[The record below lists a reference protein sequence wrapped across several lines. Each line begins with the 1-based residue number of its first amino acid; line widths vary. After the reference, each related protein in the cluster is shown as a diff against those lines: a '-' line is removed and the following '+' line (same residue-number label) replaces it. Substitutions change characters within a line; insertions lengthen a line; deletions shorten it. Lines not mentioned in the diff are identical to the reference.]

1 MAHTAPALRA
11 ADIIRRSPIAPAMP
25 RPLSHIR
32 VLDLSRVLAGPWAS
46 QNLADLGAEVIKVE
60 RPGSGDDT
68 RSWGPPFLK
77 DKDGKETREAAY
89 FLSVNRG
96 KKSVTLDISRR
107 EGQRIARELAL
118 KSDVLIENYKVG
130 GLAKYGLAYEEL
142 KKIHPKIVYC
152 SVTGFG
158 QTGPYAQRPGYDFI
172 FQGMGGLM
180 SITGERDGEPGGGP
194 QKVGIAVTDVLA
206 GMYASLAIT
215 AAIAHR
221 ERTGVGQYIDL
232 ALFDSVVAFG
242 ATQILNYFTSGK
254 IPGRY
259 GNAHANVVPY
269 EVFATA
275 DGHVILAVGN
285 DSQFASFCKVAGRP
299 ELAADSRYA
308 AMPGRITNRSTLIPL
323 LREIFRQRP
332 SRRWLAELEEAG
344 VPCGPINDYREVF
357 EDPQVRHRGLKIE
370 IPHAAGVSCPTVA
383 SPMRFSETPV
393 EYKLPPPGLGQH
405 TRQVLSEWLGLSPEA
420 LA

>member
-1 MAHTAPALRA
+1 
-11 ADIIRRSPIAPAMP
+11 MP

-46 QNLADLGAEVIKVE
+46 QNLADLGAEVLKIE

-77 DKDGKETREAAY
+77 DKDGAETRESAY

-96 KKSVTLDISRR
+96 KKSVTLDIAKP
-107 EGQRIARELAL
+107 EGQRIARELAA
-118 KSDVLIENYKVG
+118 KCDVLLENYKVG
-130 GLAKYGLAYEEL
+130 GLAKYGLAYDDL
-142 KKIHPKIVYC
+142 RRINPHIVYC
-152 SVTGFG
+152 SITGFG
-158 QTGPYAQRPGYDFI
+158 QSGPSAHRPGYDFI

-180 SITGERDGEPGGGP
+180 SITGERDGDPGGGP

-206 GMYASLAIT
+206 GMYASLAVT

-232 ALFDSVVAFG
+232 ALFDAIVAFG
-242 ATQILNYFTSGK
+242 ANQILNYFTSGK

-269 EVFATA
+269 EVFATT
-275 DGHVILAVGN
+275 DGHLILAVGN

-308 AMPGRITNRSTLIPL
+308 TMPGRITNRAELIPL

-332 SRRWLAELEEAG
+332 SGRWLTELEASN
-344 VPCGPINDYREVF
+344 VPCGPINDYKDVF
-357 EDPQVRHRGLKIE
+357 EDLQVRHRGLKIE
-370 IPHAAGVSCPTVA
+370 IPHPAGVPCPSVA
-383 SPMRFSETPV
+383 SPMRFSGTPV
-393 EYKLPPPGLGQH
+393 EYGLPPPLLGQH
-405 TRQVLSEWLGLSPEA
+405 TREVLGDLLGMRREELDR
-420 LA
+420 LAAMKII

>member
-11 ADIIRRSPIAPAMP
+11 ADIIRGSPIAPAMP

-46 QNLADLGAEVIKVE
+46 QNLADLGAEVLKIE

-77 DKDGKETREAAY
+77 DKDGGETRESAY

-96 KKSVTLDISRR
+96 KKSVTLDIAKP
-107 EGQRIARELAL
+107 EGQRVARALAA

-130 GLAKYGLAYEEL
+130 GLANYGLAYEDL
-142 KKIHPKIVYC
+142 KKIDPRIIYC
-152 SVTGFG
+152 SITGFG
-158 QTGPYAQRPGYDFI
+158 QSGPSAHRPGYDFI

-194 QKVGIAVTDVLA
+194 QKVGIAVTDILA

-232 ALFDSVVAFG
+232 ALLDSIVAFG
-242 ATQILNYFTSGK
+242 ANQIMNYFTSGK

-285 DSQFASFCKVAGRP
+285 DSQFASFCKVAESP
-299 ELAADSRYA
+299 ELADGAHFRT
-308 AMPGRITNRSTLIPL
+308 MPDRRRNRRELIPL
-323 LREIFRQRP
+323 LREIFSQ
-332 SRRWLAELEEAG
+332 
-344 VPCGPINDYREVF
+344 
-357 EDPQVRHRGLKIE
+357 
-370 IPHAAGVSCPTVA
+370 
-383 SPMRFSETPV
+383 
-393 EYKLPPPGLGQH
+393 
-405 TRQVLSEWLGLSPEA
+405 
-420 LA
+420 